1 MKYIVYIS
9 LFISL
14 IICCSQTALCGDETS
29 NQTAK
34 IAEQEKHIDKILSQV
49 EKRYQGSGFAA
60 DFFQAT
66 TLSAMKITDTAKGHA
81 YFKRPGMMRWE
92 YHHPDKYKIITD
104 GNTLWIYRPEDK
116 QVAMG
121 EFPSFFGDGKGAG
134 FLSNISMIRKKF
146 IVSLGESLNEN
157 QYVLKLWPKEKG
169 LDVSVVH
176 LTISKKTND
185 IIKIT
190 TYNVYGDETRI
201 ELKNFDYDILV
212 DDALFKFEVPEGA
225 EVIQLNP

>member
-1 MKYIVYIS
+1 MKYIVYLS
-9 LFISL
+9 FFVGL
-14 IICCSQTALCGDETS
+14 IIYCPQAALCDD
-29 NQTAK
+29 QTPDQAAK
-34 IAEQEKHIDKILSQV
+34 IAEQEKKIDKILSQV
-49 EKRYQGSGFAA
+49 EKRYQGSGFSA

-92 YHHPDKYKIITD
+92 YHHPDKYRIITD
-104 GNTLWIYRPEDK
+104 GITLWIYRPEDK
-116 QVAMG
+116 QVTTG

-134 FLSNISMIRKKF
+134 FLSDISLIRKKF
-146 IVSLGESLNEN
+146 IVSIGESLDED
-157 QYVLKLWPKEKG
+157 QYLLKLWPKEKG

-176 LTISKKTND
+176 LTVSKKTSNL
-185 IIKIT
+185 IKIT

-201 ELKNFDYDILV
+201 ELSSFDYNILI
-212 DDALFKFEVPEGA
+212 DDALFKFKIPEGT